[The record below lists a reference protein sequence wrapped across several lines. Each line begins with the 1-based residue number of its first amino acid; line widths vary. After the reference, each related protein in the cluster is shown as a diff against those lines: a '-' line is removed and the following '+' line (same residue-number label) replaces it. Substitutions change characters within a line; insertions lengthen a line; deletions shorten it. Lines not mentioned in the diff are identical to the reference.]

1 MKLFANGAEIRLTH
15 QDLML
20 MIEVIL
26 NQKLVGVERQKVTAL
41 SLHPGNKYVAQVTIQ
56 AENIS
61 PKVQKIQI

>member
-1 MKLFANGAEIRLTH
+1 MKLFANGAEIRLTQ

-20 MIEVIL
+20 MIEVFL
-26 NQKLVGVERQKVTAL
+26 NQKLIGMDRQQVTAL

-61 PKVQKIQI
+61 PKIQKITL